1 MLLPKH
7 KTTPL
12 GYALSPCVSLGL
24 FFLIFFLA
32 PTISIYNG
40 FGILHTL
47 HCTARSLG
55 FTLTG
60 YNVLNNGNIFNFVTI
75 GALRTKYHS
84 LGNFQFLVFEVLH
97 APRGKLHFLG
107 GCTTWIGNNRL
118 WPAERSLSFFV
129 GLWTPPG
136 CGLLS
141 LDPIGRDNYERLSRQ
156 GINYPVSAVRSRL
169 LVVLLSCLSESSQ
182 PNVSHEH

>member
-1 MLLPKH
+1 M
-7 KTTPL
+7 
-12 GYALSPCVSLGL
+12 
-24 FFLIFFLA
+24 
-32 PTISIYNG
+32 
-40 FGILHTL
+40 
-47 HCTARSLG
+47 
-55 FTLTG
+55 
-60 YNVLNNGNIFNFVTI
+60 LNNGNIFNFVTI
-75 GALRTKYHS
+75 GAIRTKYHS

-169 LVVLLSCLSESSQ
+169 LVVLLSCPVWGKAMWEEKETQNGRGLINWKTLPCCEIRWMGSVRWMIIGANELIFSM
-182 PNVSHEH
+182 